1 MKTNVVSVS
10 FFDISSVHMVW
21 LTFEVMLIFQL
32 LAPEANFAALEVV
45 VKTHGTFPAAFWEL
59 ELDRFLGRL

>member
-1 MKTNVVSVS
+1 MSEAS
-10 FFDISSVHMVW
+10 LDISNFAVLHMVW
-21 LTFEVMLIFQL
+21 LTFEVMLIFRL